1 MPVNDVQAFSSQGGQ
16 TQRRLNSDGT
26 ITVVCKVCG
35 KPIYRGLY
43 QGFST
48 ALCLD
53 CAGIS
58 TDDVVTGAVTLPD
71 GRVIYQPKAYEDAL
85 LYPESPAI
93 EKIGLARAVFRAFG
107 FGRPKE
113 PKPPEVES
121 KKASRGKRRIPIFGS
136 EEKE

>member
-1 MPVNDVQAFSSQGGQ
+1 MPINDLQAFSSQGGS

-26 ITVVCKVCG
+26 VTVHCKICG

-48 ALCLD
+48 AKCSD
-53 CAGIS
+53 CAGVP
-58 TDDVVTGAVTLPD
+58 TDDVMTGATILPD
-71 GRVIYQPKAYEDAL
+71 GRVIYQPKAYTDSL
-85 LYPESPAI
+85 LYPESPEV
-93 EKIGLARAVFRAFG
+93 EKVGLARAVFRALG

-121 KKASRGKRRIPIFGS
+121 RKVAREKRRKPIFGP
-136 EEKE
+136 EDE